1 MKLFVPVVGSKLKL
15 LNNTDVTL
23 KYAGQN
29 TRFIEKMMG
38 DELPLKNK
46 TITLTLPAGMLL
58 VVDRV
63 YIRQGNGADFNS
75 LTFKVDACEKSGIPK
90 GRFFLSVDE
99 VNTLDVDIVT
109 AKPEKHSAKN
119 ARSLMECIFD
129 NTPVI
134 ERSNGRVLQLFFDEV
149 AKVQPMVSGQLMCN
163 LKFEYERF
171 LDDVEKHRKK
181 NDLPSIQAMSET
193 LCEKLCAEDREKVV
207 YWCKQINNARTFLD
221 GTLSDKEYVTLY
233 SFSVKQ
239 IGEEPA
245 IILRKP
251 SLNPDLQTFFTLIA
265 MMDSVVGAWCKVERP
280 NVMMVDTL
288 YRKTL
293 KSLMLDRFSETDS
306 FGYYFYKNNHTPR
319 SLIVNK
325 DKSQACLPMDVF
337 GENLFTRTK
346 NAGLGH
352 DFIYQTDEGTMLT
365 PAQLRKI
372 IK

>member
-119 ARSLMECIFD
+119 ARSLMECI
-129 NTPVI
+129 
-134 ERSNGRVLQLFFDEV
+134 SHKG
-149 AKVQPMVSGQLMCN
+149 
-163 LKFEYERF
+163 
-171 LDDVEKHRKK
+171 
-181 NDLPSIQAMSET
+181 SIAF
-193 LCEKLCAEDREKVV
+193 CA
-207 YWCKQINNARTFLD
+207 
-221 GTLSDKEYVTLY
+221 
-233 SFSVKQ
+233 
-239 IGEEPA
+239 
-245 IILRKP
+245 
-251 SLNPDLQTFFTLIA
+251 
-265 MMDSVVGAWCKVERP
+265 
-280 NVMMVDTL
+280 
-288 YRKTL
+288 
-293 KSLMLDRFSETDS
+293 
-306 FGYYFYKNNHTPR
+306 
-319 SLIVNK
+319 
-325 DKSQACLPMDVF
+325 
-337 GENLFTRTK
+337 
-346 NAGLGH
+346 
-352 DFIYQTDEGTMLT
+352 
-365 PAQLRKI
+365 
-372 IK
+372 